1 METMEKEKIR
11 ETVRE
16 RYGSIAKAESVAKEN
31 VPLTSCCS
39 TSDIQRN
46 VLPLA
51 SCCGGS
57 DTAAGQEASCCG
69 AVDFSV
75 EKMAAYMGNLG
86 YSQKDLDSAPDGAN
100 MMLGCGNPVALASL
114 KPGETV
120 VDLGCG
126 GGFDCFLAA
135 KEVGEKG
142 HIIGVDMTSDMI
154 SKARRNAEKIQA
166 KNVEF
171 RLGEI
176 EHLPIADNTAD
187 IIMSN
192 CVINLS
198 PDKMS
203 VYRDAYRVLKPG
215 GRLAISDVV
224 ATAPLPDDI
233 KNNLALLS
241 ACIGGAATISDT
253 EDMLRQAGFKEIR
266 VTPKENSR
274 EIIREWDPG
283 KSKNAVDYVVSA
295 YIEAKKLG

>member
-1 METMEKEKIR
+1 MP
-11 ETVRE
+11 
-16 RYGSIAKAESVAKEN
+16 SA
-31 VPLTSCCS
+31 SCCS
-39 TSDIQRN
+39 TSEIQNN

-69 AVDFSV
+69 AADFSV

-135 KEVGEKG
+135 KEVGETG
-142 HIIGVDMTSDMI
+142 HVIGVDMTSDMI

-203 VYRDAYRVLKPG
+203 VYRDAFRVLKPG

-233 KNNLALLS
+233 KSNLALLS
-241 ACIGGAATISDT
+241 ACIGGAATIEDT
-253 EDMLRQAGFKEIR
+253 EDMLRQAGFGEIS
-266 VTPKENSR
+266 VTPHDLSK
-274 EIIREWDPG
+274 EIIREWYPG
-283 KSKNAVDYVVSA
+283 KCQKCDGLCRIGLYRGQKA
-295 YIEAKKLG
+295 